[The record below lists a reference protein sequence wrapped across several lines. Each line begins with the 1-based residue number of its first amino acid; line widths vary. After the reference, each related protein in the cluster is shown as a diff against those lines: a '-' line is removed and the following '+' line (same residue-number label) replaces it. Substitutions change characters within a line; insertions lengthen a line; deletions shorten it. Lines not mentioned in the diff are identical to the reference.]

1 VTAEEVAAE
10 RAVRVPGGR
19 WILGGMAAVLVAAV
33 CMRPALTAVGPV
45 LGLIGTDTGLS
56 HTMLGL
62 LSALPL
68 LAFAAVSPIV
78 HGPVRRIGIERT
90 VAWALVALAAGSAFR
105 AAPGL
110 PELWVGTAVAG
121 AGIAVCNVLIPVV
134 IRRDHP
140 LRVPLMTA
148 VYSAT
153 MGTAAA
159 LASGV
164 SQPLS
169 HLPGGWRLSLGIW
182 AVPAVLA
189 AVVWMLRRSQA
200 TPEPEPEPDRDDP
213 DPVWRSVGA
222 WRLTAVMGL
231 QSTTFYIM
239 VAWLPSIAT
248 SHGASDALGGWYLF
262 AYQAIGILA
271 GLGLPTVLRRAGTP
285 RAGILV
291 SAPLVVACLGIIT
304 LPAALPA
311 WVLLAGISSG
321 AALVYALTRISLA
334 ARTSAHATRLSGMA
348 QSVGYLL
355 AASGPVVVGWLRDS
369 THSWTPALVFVAAL
383 ATVQATAASLRLRS
397 A

>member
-1 VTAEEVAAE
+1 VTAEEVQRAE
-10 RAVRVPGGR
+10 RAVRVPGTR

-33 CMRPALTAVGPV
+33 SMRSAITAVGPV
-45 LGLIGTDTGLS
+45 LGLIGADTGLS

-68 LAFAAVSPIV
+68 LAFAAVSPV
-78 HGPVRRIGIERT
+78 VYGPVRRIGIERT
-90 VAWALVALAAGSAFR
+90 VAWALAALAAGCLLRSV
-105 AAPGL
+105 PGL
-110 PELWVGTAVAG
+110 AELWIGTAVVG

-134 IRRDHP
+134 LRRDHP

-148 VYSAT
+148 IYSAT
-153 MGTAAA
+153 MGTVAA

-169 HLPGGWRLSLGIW
+169 HLPGGWRLSLAIW
-182 AVPAVLA
+182 AVPAA
-189 AVVWMLRRSQA
+189 AGAVVWLLRRPRA
-200 TPEPEPEPDRDDP
+200 VPEPEPDREDAA
-213 DPVWRSVGA
+213 PVWRSPRA
-222 WRLTAVMGL
+222 WQLTAVMGL

-271 GLGLPTVLRRAGTP
+271 GLGLPTVLHRAGTP
-285 RAGILV
+285 RTGILV
-291 SAPLVVACLGIIT
+291 SVPLVVACLGIIT

-321 AALVYALTRISLA
+321 AALVYALSRISLA
-334 ARTSAHATRLSGMA
+334 ASTSAHATRLSGMA
-348 QSVGYLL
+348 QSIGYLV
-355 AASGPVVVGWLRDS
+355 AASGPVVVGWLKDS
-369 THSWTPALVFVAAL
+369 TGSWTPALAFIAAV
-383 ATVQATAASLRLRS
+383 ATVQATAAALRVPSR
-397 A
+397 

>member
-1 VTAEEVAAE
+1 MTAEEVARAE
-10 RAVRVPGGR
+10 RAVRTPGTR
-19 WILGGMAAVLVAAV
+19 WIVGGMAAVLVAAV

-105 AAPGL
+105 AVPGL
-110 PELWVGTAVAG
+110 PQLWVGTAVAG

-140 LRVPLMTA
+140 IRVPLMTA

-164 SQPLS
+164 SQPLA
-169 HLPGGWRLSLGIW
+169 HLSGGWRLSLGIW
-182 AVPAVLA
+182 AVPAAVA

-200 TPEPEPEPDRDDP
+200 TAEPERDLEDAT
-213 DPVWRSVGA
+213 PVWRSVAA

-271 GLGLPTVLRRAGTP
+271 GLGLPAVLHRAGTP

-369 THSWTPALVFVAAL
+369 TDSWTPALVLVAAL
-383 ATVQATAASLRLRS
+383 ATVQATAAALRLR
-397 A
+397 AA